1 MVVSDGTRLN
11 HRVVHTSS
19 GGGEEVG
26 SHLIIIAL
34 YREIAAIEDLTL
46 DTVHRWLH
54 HTREVLSD
62 LLARTSHS
70 RQSRTARGNGFVKS
84 LGQLGDSE
92 R

>member
-1 MVVSDGTRLN
+1 MVVSDETRLSL
-11 HRVVHTSS
+11 RVVPISL
-19 GGGEEVG
+19 GGGEVDG
-26 SHLIIIAL
+26 SLLIIKTL